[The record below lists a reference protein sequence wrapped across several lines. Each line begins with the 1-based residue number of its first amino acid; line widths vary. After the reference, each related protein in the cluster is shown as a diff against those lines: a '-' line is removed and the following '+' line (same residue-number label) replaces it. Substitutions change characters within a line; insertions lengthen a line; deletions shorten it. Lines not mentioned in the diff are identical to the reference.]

1 MTTNQEKAARLR
13 SFLAHDPSNTDLAC
27 DLADAL
33 FVGGEYAEAQA
44 VLESIAG
51 DGAVA
56 PGVRFR
62 LARCALTTG
71 TYERAADGYAA
82 MIAAGHDGIAVRHD
96 LAFAQLCMQRPEDAM
111 RTLESAIGDFGAT
124 PELFILKSRVEAMLE
139 QYEQAVVSA
148 DAALALRPGDA
159 LALGVKSLALL
170 DGNEEPD
177 AAAQA
182 AREAL
187 QIDPDQHEALL
198 VASTLCLW
206 QQDLDPAQ
214 NFFERALERHPN
226 SGRALSG
233 YGQLLMLRNE
243 LPRAGE
249 VLEHATRAM
258 SNHIGTWHAL
268 AWNQLLRGEREAAEV
283 SYRSAYDVDRNF
295 GDTHGGLAL
304 VAALRGDYEEAEQ
317 SIKRALRLDPD
328 AVTARYA
335 QALVMEARGD
345 AEGSEAAIAK
355 LLPATGAFAALPV
368 REFAQRLKNTLKT
381 GSR

>member
-1 MTTNQEKAARLR
+1 MNTHQVRAVRLR
-13 SFLAHDPSNTDLAC
+13 SFLAHDPGNTDLAC

-33 FVGGEYAEAQA
+33 FADGDYADAQT
-44 VLESIAG
+44 VLTSIPG
-51 DGAVA
+51 DGASV

-62 LARCALTTG
+62 LARYALTTG
-71 TYERAADGYAA
+71 DYAHAADEYAA

-96 LAFAQLCMQRPEDAM
+96 LAFAQLCLRQADDAM
-111 RTLESAIGDFGAT
+111 RTLESAIADFGAT
-124 PELFILKSRVEAMLE
+124 PELLILRSRVEAMLE
-139 QYEQAVVSA
+139 QYPQAAASA
-148 DAALALRPGDA
+148 DAALALRPDDA

-170 DGNEEPD
+170 DDNQLD
-177 AAAQA
+177 AAAQT
-182 AREAL
+182 ARDAL

-206 QQDLDPAQ
+206 QQDLEPARD
-214 NFFERALERHPN
+214 FFERALGRHPN

-249 VLEHATRAM
+249 VLDHATRAM
-258 SNHIGTWHAL
+258 PNHIGTWHAL
-268 AWNQLLRGEREAAEV
+268 AWNQLLRGEREAAEA

-335 QALVMEARGD
+335 QALLMEARGD
-345 AEGSEAAIAK
+345 VDGSEAAIAR
-355 LLPATGAFAALPV
+355 LLPTTGAFAALPV
-368 REFAQRLKNTLKT
+368 REFAQRLKDTLKS

>member
-1 MTTNQEKAARLR
+1 MNTHQVRAARLR
-13 SFLAHDPSNTDLAC
+13 GFFAHDPGNADLAC

-33 FVGGEYAEAQA
+33 FADGDHAGARTA
-44 VLESIAG
+44 LESIVG
-51 DGAVA
+51 DGASA

-71 TYERAADGYAA
+71 AYDRAGDEYAA
-82 MIAAGHDGIAVRHD
+82 MIAAGHDGSAVRHD
-96 LAFAQLCMQRPEDAM
+96 LAFAQLCMQKPDDAM
-111 RTLESAIGDFGAT
+111 RTIESAIADFGAT
-124 PELFILKSRVEAMLE
+124 PELWILKSRVEAMQE
-139 QYEQAVVSA
+139 RYEQAFTSA

-170 DGNEEPD
+170 DGNQLD
-177 AAAQA
+177 AAAQT
-182 AREAL
+182 ARDAL
-187 QIDPDQHEALL
+187 QIDPSQHEALL

-206 QQDLDPAQ
+206 QQDLQPAQ
-214 NFFERALERHPN
+214 EFFERALDRHPN

-233 YGQLLMLRNE
+233 YGQLLMLRND
-243 LPRAGE
+243 LPRAGD
-249 VLEHATRAM
+249 VLERATRAM
-258 SNHIGTWHAL
+258 PNHIGTWHAL
-268 AWNQLLRGEREAAEV
+268 AWNQLLRGERDAAEA
-283 SYRSAYDVDRNF
+283 SYRGAYDVDRNF

-304 VAALRGDYEEAEQ
+304 VAALRGDYENAEQ

-345 AEGSEAAIAK
+345 VEGSDAEIAR
-355 LLPATGAFAALPV
+355 LLPGTGAFAGLPV
-368 REFAQRLKNTLKT
+368 REFAQRLKATLNS